1 MGLEKELAQVIN
13 DLNKGGTKPYD
24 TSAVVKRVEGSTA
37 WVHID
42 QGVEETPVEMT
53 IACKAGDTVKVRLSG
68 GMAYLLGNNTAP
80 PTDDRTALE
89 ALGTAGMAKR
99 TATGAAIVANTTEQR
114 TRPAITSMITYY
126 KLSNGTPPQPTE
138 ENHAGWSEE
147 EPEWDP
153 ESDEQLYYS
162 VRSRTVQG
170 VITWSNPHVLSS
182 YANLNILQNAIL
194 LEVGE
199 GSTIGFLVDSNGE
212 NILDSNDEE
221 FIAKLGSITDAY
233 ARVEVKSREILQ
245 EVSETYVN
253 QGTSSI
259 QSLSSV
265 MKQTA
270 EGVDIYATINDQESD
285 THSHIDNDSFDI
297 VKGGKVIGRFGTNGL
312 IIKDSVNGDMIAQ
325 LGYGEVVGEGGTENA
340 PFYDLGKRKANT
352 VIGFLS
358 LVEGSGNAASGSDS
372 HAEGHNTT
380 ASGHYSH
387 AEGYN
392 TTASANYSHAEG
404 ASTTASEIRAH
415 AEGGGTTASGMSSH
429 SEGSDTT
436 ASGKNSHAEGDTTT
450 TFGDNSHAEGEN
462 TTASG
467 KNSHASGKKTTALG
481 SEQFVIGRYNE
492 LDGGNYVFI
501 IGNGT
506 SNQSKTIFAVDWDG
520 NIHIPAGKQVIN
532 DL

>member
-13 DLNKGGTKPYD
+13 NLNKGGTKPYD
-24 TSAVVKRVEGSTA
+24 TSAVVTRVEGSTA

-53 IACKAGDTVKVRLSG
+53 IACKPGDTVKVRLSG

-89 ALGTAGMAKR
+89 ALGTAGMARK
-99 TATGAAIVANTTEQR
+99 TATGAAYVANTTEQR

-126 KLSNGTPPQPTE
+126 KLSNGTPAQPTE
-138 ENHAGWSEE
+138 ESHAGWSQD
-147 EPEWDP
+147 EPEWNP

-170 VITWSNPHVLSS
+170 IITWSNPHVFSS

-270 EGVDIYATINDQESD
+270 EGVDIYATINGEESD

-297 VKGGKVIGRFGTNGL
+297 VKNGVKIGSFSIDGL
-312 IIKDSVNGDMIAQ
+312 NIRASDGSLLAS
-325 LGYGEVVGEGGTENA
+325 LGYGEGASSSGTAYA
-340 PFYDLGKRKANT
+340 PFYDLGQRKDET
-352 VIGFLS
+352 EIGNWS
-358 LVEGSGNAASGSDS
+358 MS
-372 HAEGHNTT
+372 EGHNTT
-380 ASGHYSH
+380 ASGYISH
-387 AEGYN
+387 AEGEE
-392 TTASANYSHAEG
+392 TIASGNYSHAEG
-404 ASTTASEIRAH
+404 VRTQATDSGAH
-415 AEGGGTTASGMSSH
+415 AEGRGAVASGLS
-429 SEGSDTT
+429 
-436 ASGKNSHAEGDTTT
+436 SHAEGSGTASGTDSHAEVSGTVAS
-450 TFGDNSHAEGEN
+450 GDSSHAEGYD
-462 TTASG
+462 THATG
-467 KNSHASGKKTTALG
+467 RYSHASGLG
-481 SEQFVIGRYNE
+481 TYASGNEQFVMGRFNSTNNQYA
-492 LDGGNYVFI
+492 LI

-506 SNQSKTIFAVDWDG
+506 GDYAYQRKTVFAVDWDG

>member
-13 DLNKGGTKPYD
+13 NLNKGGTKPYD
-24 TSAVVKRVEGSTA
+24 TSAVVKRVEGNTA

-53 IACKAGDTVKVRLSG
+53 IACKPGDTVKVRLSG

-89 ALGTAGMAKR
+89 ALGTAGMARKM
-99 TATGAAIVANTTEQR
+99 AKSAEKVANTTEQH

-126 KLSNGTPPQPTE
+126 KLSNGTPAQPTE
-138 ENHAGWSEE
+138 ENHEGWSEE
-147 EPEWDP
+147 EPLWNP
-153 ESDEQLYYS
+153 EDDEQLYYS
-162 VRSRTVQG
+162 VRYRTVQG
-170 VITWSNPHVLSS
+170 IITWTNPHVLSS

-221 FIAKLGSITDAY
+221 FIAKLGSITDSY

-270 EGVDIYATINDQESD
+270 EGVDIYATINGEESD

-297 VKGGKVIGRFGTNGL
+297 VKGDKVIGQFGANGL
-312 IIKDSVNGDMIAQ
+312 IIMDSVYGNMIAQ
-325 LGYGEVVGEGGTENA
+325 MGYGETSGEGGTENA

-352 VIGFLS
+352 VVGYLS
-358 LVEGSGNAASGSDS
+358 LVEGYGNTASGSNS
-372 HAEGHNTT
+372 HAEGNNTT
-380 ASGHYSH
+380 ASGHDSH
-387 AEGYN
+387 AEGTN
-392 TTASANYSHAEG
+392 TQATANYSHAEG
-404 ASTTASEIRAH
+404 AGSIASEIRAH

-429 SEGSDTT
+429 AEGDGTT
-436 ASGKNSHAEGDTTT
+436 ASGKRSHAEGFDTTAVGENSHAEGKETW
-450 TFGDNSHAEGEN
+450 
-462 TTASG
+462 ASG
-467 KNSHASGKKTTALG
+467 INSHASGKGTQALG
-481 SEQFVIGRYNE
+481 AEQFVIGRHNV
-492 LDGGNYVFI
+492 LDGGNYAFI

-506 SNQSKTIFAVDWDG
+506 SNQSKTIFAVDWNG